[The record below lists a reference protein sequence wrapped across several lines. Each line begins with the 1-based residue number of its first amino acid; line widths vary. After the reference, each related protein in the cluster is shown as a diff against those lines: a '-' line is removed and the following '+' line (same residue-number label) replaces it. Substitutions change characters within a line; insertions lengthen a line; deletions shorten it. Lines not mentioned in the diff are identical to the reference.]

1 MDSTRLH
8 RRRRETWPVL
18 GMALL
23 VSVDPAA
30 RTDRTDAHLA
40 AAVRL
45 ALDGG
50 TFCGVEPLDRLSTT
64 APRRW
69 RSGPKTPS
77 STTGPNPGDRRPWP
91 SDLRE

>member
-1 MDSTRLH
+1 MHTTRLH

-18 GMALL
+18 GRALL

-30 RTDRTDAHLA
+30 RTDRTDTDLA

-50 TFCGVEPLDRLSTT
+50 TPGGVEPLDWLSTT
-64 APRRW
+64 APRHW
-69 RSGPKTPS
+69 RSG
-77 STTGPNPGDRRPWP
+77 RP
-91 SDLRE
+91 

>member
-1 MDSTRLH
+1 MDPTRLH
-8 RRRRETWPVL
+8 RRRRESWPVR

-30 RTDRTDAHLA
+30 RTDRTDADLA

-50 TFCGVEPLDRLSTT
+50 TPGGVELLDRLSTT
-64 APRRW
+64 TPRR
-69 RSGPKTPS
+69 RRYGPKTLVH
-77 STTGPNPGDRRPWP
+77 DWAEPWGATP
-91 SDLRE
+91 LAV